1 MIGRVTSGTMTQQS
15 LRTLQTN
22 LADRERLQYQA
33 ASQRAFR
40 SPSEDPAAAAT
51 TLGVH
56 GDQSRVAQFA
66 RNLSD
71 GMAWVTTV
79 DTALGASTDLL
90 NRARD
95 LTAQGANSGALS
107 AAARES
113 IAQELE
119 TISAELLAQAN
130 TTVLGRSVFA
140 GTSDAGAAFEAGT
153 FAFNGTGGDGVQRR
167 ISDNETVR
175 VDFDGAQ
182 AFGQGP
188 TSAFALL
195 NDIAAE
201 LRGGAN
207 VGPRLDDIDARLKEV
222 VSARGTTG
230 ARQGQIERAASHN
243 LAASTDLEARRAEV
257 ENVDSLEVLVRL
269 QSAEL
274 VFQSALQVTARSL
287 QTNLLEFLR

>member
-1 MIGRVTSGTMTQQS
+1 MTQQS

-22 LADRERLQYQA
+22 LVERERLQNQA

-56 GDQSRVAQFA
+56 GDQSRVAQYA

-71 GMAWVTTV
+71 GLAWVTTI

-95 LTAQGANSGALS
+95 LTSQGANAGALS
-107 AAARES
+107 PTARES

-140 GTSDAGAAFEAGT
+140 GTSDAASAFEPGT
-153 FAFNGTGGDGVQRR
+153 FAFNGSPGDGVTRR

-175 VDFDGAQ
+175 VDYDGAQ
-182 AFGQGP
+182 AFGAGAD
-188 TSAFALL
+188 SAFALL
-195 NDIAAE
+195 RDIAAE

-207 VGPRLDDIDARLKEV
+207 VGARLGDIDARLTDV
-222 VSARGTTG
+222 VAARGAAG
-230 ARQGQIERAASHN
+230 ARQSQIERASAQN
-243 LAASTDLEARRAEV
+243 LSVSVDLEARRTEV

-274 VFQSALQVTARSL
+274 VFQSALKVTATSL

>member
-1 MIGRVTSGTMTQQS
+1 MIGRVTSTTMTQQS
-15 LRTLQTN
+15 LRTLQGT
-22 LADRERLQYQA
+22 LADRELLQYQA
-33 ASQRAFR
+33 SSQRAFR
-40 SPSEDPAAAAT
+40 SPSDDPAAAAT

-56 GDQSRVAQFA
+56 GEQSRVAQFA
-66 RNLSD
+66 RNTSD

-79 DTALGASTDLL
+79 DTALGASADLL

-107 AAARES
+107 PTARES

-130 TTVLGRSVFA
+130 TTVLGRNVFA
-140 GTSDAGAAFEAGT
+140 GTSDAGAAFAPGT
-153 FAFNGTGGDGVQRR
+153 FVYQGTPGSSVQRR

-175 VDFDGAQ
+175 VDFDGSQ
-182 AFGQGP
+182 AFGEGAG
-188 TSAFALL
+188 SAFALL
-195 NDIAAE
+195 NDIATE
-201 LRGGAN
+201 LRGGAD
-207 VGPRLDDIDARLKEV
+207 VSARLDDIDTRLTAV
-222 VSARGTTG
+222 VAARGATG
-230 ARQGQIERAASHN
+230 ARQVQLERASSLHLAS
-243 LAASTDLEARRAEV
+243 STDLDARRAEV

>member
-1 MIGRVTSGTMTQQS
+1 MIGRITSNTMTQQS
-15 LRTLQTN
+15 LRTLQTT
-22 LADRERLQYQA
+22 LVDRERLQNQA
-33 ASQRAFR
+33 TSQRAFR
-40 SPSEDPAAAAT
+40 TPSEDPAAAAT

-56 GDQSRVAQFA
+56 GDQSRTAQYA

-107 AAARES
+107 PTARES

-119 TISAELLAQAN
+119 TISAELLARAN

-140 GTSDAGAAFEAGT
+140 GTSDAAVAFDSGTFTFNGAA
-153 FAFNGTGGDGVQRR
+153 GDGVQRR
-167 ISDNETVR
+167 ISDNESVR

-182 AFGQGP
+182 AFGTGAN
-188 TSAFALL
+188 SAFALL

-201 LRGGAN
+201 LRSGAN
-207 VGPRLDDIDARLKEV
+207 VGARLGDIDDRLKEV
-222 VSARGTTG
+222 VSARGATG
-230 ARQGQIERAASHN
+230 ARQVQIERAMSQN
-243 LAASTDLEARRAEV
+243 LSVSTDLEARRVEV

>member
-1 MIGRVTSGTMTQQS
+1 MIGRITSSTMTQQS

-22 LADRERLQYQA
+22 LADRERLQNQA

-56 GDQSRVAQFA
+56 GEQSRIAQYA

-107 AAARES
+107 PTAREA

-119 TISAELLAQAN
+119 TISVELLAQAN
-130 TTVLGRSVFA
+130 TTVLGRSIFA
-140 GTSDAGAAFEAGT
+140 GTSDSGAAFEPGT
-153 FAFNGTGGDGVQRR
+153 FAFNGSAGDGVRRR

-175 VDFDGAQ
+175 VDFDGSR
-182 AFGQGP
+182 AFGEGAN
-188 TSAFALL
+188 SAFALL

-207 VGPRLDDIDARLKEV
+207 VGSRLDDIDARLKGV
-222 VSARGTTG
+222 VAARGTTG
-230 ARQGQIERAASHN
+230 ATQVQIERAASQN
-243 LAASTDLEARRAEV
+243 LSASTDLEARRAEV

-274 VFQSALQVTARSL
+274 VFQSALQVTAKSL

>member
-1 MIGRVTSGTMTQQS
+1 MIGRITSTTMTQQS

-22 LADRERLQYQA
+22 LADRERLQNQA

-51 TLGVH
+51 TIGVH
-56 GDQSRVAQFA
+56 GEQARVAQFA

-79 DTALGASTDLL
+79 DTALNASTDLL

-95 LTAQGANSGALS
+95 LVAQGANSGALS
-107 AAARES
+107 PTARES

-119 TISAELLAQAN
+119 TISKELLSQAN
-130 TTVLGRSVFA
+130 TTLLGRNVFA
-140 GTSDAGAAFEAGT
+140 GTSDADAAFDPTT
-153 FAFNGTGGDGVQRR
+153 FTFNGTPGDGVQRR

-175 VDFDGAQ
+175 VDSDGAQ
-182 AFGQGP
+182 VFGQGAN
-188 TSAFALL
+188 SAFALL

-207 VGPRLDDIDARLKEV
+207 IGGRLDDIDARLSDV
-222 VSARGTTG
+222 VSARGATG
-230 ARQGQIERAASHN
+230 ARQMQLERATAQN
-243 LAASTDLEARRAEV
+243 LSTSIDLEARRTEV
-257 ENVDSLEVLVRL
+257 ENVDSLEVLVNL
-269 QSAEL
+269 ESAEL

-287 QTNLLEFLR
+287 QTNLMEFLR

>member
-1 MIGRVTSGTMTQQS
+1 MIGRITSSTMTQQS

-22 LADRERLQYQA
+22 LADRERLQNQA

-56 GDQSRVAQFA
+56 GEQSRVAQYA

-107 AAARES
+107 QTARES

-140 GTSDAGAAFEAGT
+140 GTSDAGAAFEPGT
-153 FAFNGTGGDGVQRR
+153 FTFNGSPGEGVRRR

-175 VDFDGAQ
+175 VDFDGSQ
-182 AFGQGP
+182 AFGVGAN
-188 TSAFALL
+188 SAFALL
-195 NDIAAE
+195 TDIAAE

-207 VGPRLDDIDARLKEV
+207 VSSRLDDIDARLKDV
-222 VSARGTTG
+222 VAARGTTG
-230 ARQGQIERAASHN
+230 ARQVQIERAASQN
-243 LAASTDLEARRAEV
+243 LSTSTDLEARRAEV

-274 VFQSALQVTARSL
+274 VFQSALQVTAKSL